1 MKVLKFALLAIMFA
15 GVASAQTVN
24 LKIASDSSSGTYAK
38 MLGEV
43 VNACGSDEFNIQS
56 AGNKGGAVG
65 NLDALFNNQA
75 DAAFLHSDVF
85 VASSQS
91 DPAYNRLKT
100 LVALWPEPIH
110 VLTLRVSKTKKQ
122 GAFSFGTVEI
132 NSLVDTAGYNV
143 GAAGG
148 GVLTGKVLQYAGK
161 FTTVDE
167 GTGDNVI
174 NALNNGEIA
183 AAIFVGAQP
192 LPNIQ
197 KLGGTN
203 QYKLVPVGESIANQ
217 VSNVYRP
224 AKINYPGLTNGP
236 IATLAPVAVLLTK
249 SFQTPAKVNAQRAL
263 RACFTNHLAELQ
275 DTGSRNW
282 SEVQAGDV
290 GTLNNY
296 LELPV
301 TGTTRKK

>member
-1 MKVLKFALLAIMFA
+1 MGKYLKFTVLSLLFA
-15 GVASAQTVN
+15 SFVGAQTVN

-43 VNACGSDEFNIQS
+43 VNVCASDEFNIQQ

-91 DPAYNRLKT
+91 DSSYNRLKT

-110 VLTLRVSKTKKQ
+110 ILTLRVSKTKKQ
-122 GAFSFGTVEI
+122 GTFSFGTVEI
-132 NSLVDTAGYNV
+132 NSLVDTAGYEV

-148 GVLTGKVLQYAGK
+148 GVLTGKVLQFAGH

-167 GTGDNVI
+167 GSGDQVI
-174 NALNNGEIA
+174 TALNNGQIA

-192 LPNIQ
+192 LPNLQ
-197 KLGGTN
+197 KLAGTG
-203 QYKLVPVGESIANQ
+203 QYSVAPCAVFHESLCPLGSILRLSTHRGWEDASAKQRSAQRHNSGTRKVHLTCKVPQARRLVPAGKVARRHEKDETGRDTQ
-217 VSNVYRP
+217 P
-224 AKINYPGLTNGP
+224 ATN
-236 IATLAPVAVLLTK
+236 
-249 SFQTPAKVNAQRAL
+249 
-263 RACFTNHLAELQ
+263 
-275 DTGSRNW
+275 
-282 SEVQAGDV
+282 
-290 GTLNNY
+290 
-296 LELPV
+296 
-301 TGTTRKK
+301 